1 MFKHFLCQLFSSQ
14 CQLNSLRLDIG
25 SYDIDQCIKIFS
37 DSYYNPIPNQVQSSC
52 MTLSRLYIRIKCT
65 YFLEHLIEHMPA
77 LERLS
82 VEFNKTLNIQPRSVS
97 LIEQLCQSNG
107 NWYNKVP
114 NLRYF
119 ALKSFILN
127 DLEFV
132 YLKWLLNNLN
142 HVQKLKLRLG
152 NEKIYRADQIIWKS
166 FIDAN
171 FVQQYCLPDIID
183 NIINFD
189 FYTSSPCQLL
199 PIDAEKVISSFQRH
213 PLFITRQWTNI
224 KYFYDPIRSYQH
236 LFSTN
241 INITLQSFNGLVND
255 PYVFQWPNIQH
266 ISIDF
271 HPSLYIFLEQLDEK
285 FPSVSS
291 ITVYMEYYKSFDE
304 ADVQLSLAKPFETGL
319 HKVADIRFRNI
330 TKLTFGDRFFRENY
344 ACDKSTGR
352 NKERAKVLA
361 HLISMPVQLKY
372 ILLEK
377 FQWLLHVVEYAF
389 NELKNN
395 ALTSVRYTEFGIPSC
410 HCGRNESA
418 YIGKHLVPF
427 LTMYMPDLQTLRLW
441 RPDDFPWTTVLP
453 NRSEGY
459 FRETS
464 HHRWWTVL
472 YTSELIAQQVSIFE
486 QDLRQLVEQL
496 KHFVFL
502 DIYGAIPYQK
512 VEAYRS
518 MVQTRFPNCRSHV
531 DVSKFCLW
539 L

>member
-1 MFKHFLCQLFSSQ
+1 MLRFPFLKSLVLTRCWLSGPLIQNLSSLIYNQLDELTLTFDKDTFNALRYELPSVNRKYNKKKLLDMFKHFLCQLFSSQ

-37 DSYYNPIPNQVQSSC
+37 DSYYNPISNQFQSSC

-65 YFLEHLIEHMPA
+65 YFLEHLIEHIPA

-152 NEKIYRADQIIWKS
+152 NEKRYRTDQIIWKS

-189 FYTSSPCQLL
+189 FYISSPCQLL
-199 PIDAEKVISSFQRH
+199 PIDAEKVVSSFQYH
-213 PLFITRQWTNI
+213 PLFINRQWTNI

-291 ITVYMEYYKSFDE
+291 ITVYM
-304 ADVQLSLAKPFETGL
+304 
-319 HKVADIRFRNI
+319 
-330 TKLTFGDRFFRENY
+330 
-344 ACDKSTGR
+344 
-352 NKERAKVLA
+352 
-361 HLISMPVQLKY
+361 
-372 ILLEK
+372 
-377 FQWLLHVVEYAF
+377 
-389 NELKNN
+389 
-395 ALTSVRYTEFGIPSC
+395 
-410 HCGRNESA
+410 
-418 YIGKHLVPF
+418 
-427 LTMYMPDLQTLRLW
+427 
-441 RPDDFPWTTVLP
+441 
-453 NRSEGY
+453 
-459 FRETS
+459 
-464 HHRWWTVL
+464 
-472 YTSELIAQQVSIFE
+472 
-486 QDLRQLVEQL
+486 
-496 KHFVFL
+496 
-502 DIYGAIPYQK
+502 
-512 VEAYRS
+512 
-518 MVQTRFPNCRSHV
+518 
-531 DVSKFCLW
+531 
-539 L
+539 

>member
-1 MFKHFLCQLFSSQ
+1 MICTFETLPNEVLIIIFSYLSWLEMLTLWPLNHRISNLICSIISINDNRQNSGIVIKDSGLSYDKYYLRLLPFLNHSSLLSFCSCIRRMCSDGTNSIACNISYEWIFFQNNDKKMLRFPFLKSLVLTRCWLSGPLIQNLSSLIYNQLDELILTFDKDTFNALRYELPSVNRKYNKKKLLDMFKHFLCQLFSSQ

-37 DSYYNPIPNQVQSSC
+37 DSYYNPILNQFQSSC

-65 YFLEHLIEHMPA
+65 YFLEHLIEHIPA

-97 LIEQLCQSNG
+97 LIEKLCQSNG

-152 NEKIYRADQIIWKS
+152 NEKRYRTDQIIWKS

-189 FYTSSPCQLL
+189 FYISSPCQLL
-199 PIDAEKVISSFQRH
+199 PIDAEKVVSSFQYH
-213 PLFITRQWTNI
+213 PLFINRQWTNI

-291 ITVYMEYYKSFDE
+291 ITVYM
-304 ADVQLSLAKPFETGL
+304 G
-319 HKVADIRFRNI
+319 
-330 TKLTFGDRFFRENY
+330 
-344 ACDKSTGR
+344 
-352 NKERAKVLA
+352 
-361 HLISMPVQLKY
+361 KY
-372 ILLEK
+372 LL
-377 FQWLLHVVEYAF
+377 L
-389 NELKNN
+389 
-395 ALTSVRYTEFGIPSC
+395 
-410 HCGRNESA
+410 
-418 YIGKHLVPF
+418 
-427 LTMYMPDLQTLRLW
+427 
-441 RPDDFPWTTVLP
+441 
-453 NRSEGY
+453 
-459 FRETS
+459 
-464 HHRWWTVL
+464 
-472 YTSELIAQQVSIFE
+472 
-486 QDLRQLVEQL
+486 
-496 KHFVFL
+496 
-502 DIYGAIPYQK
+502 
-512 VEAYRS
+512 
-518 MVQTRFPNCRSHV
+518 
-531 DVSKFCLW
+531 
-539 L
+539 